1 MLVEPTVVALK
12 IITVF
17 EELGIPYFIGGS
29 LASAIHGVVRSTN
42 DVDIV
47 ADLKLEHIL
56 PLKNALQS
64 EFYIDEDMIKEA
76 IERKSYFNLIYLE
89 LMFKV
94 DIFIA
99 SNHPYIQE
107 QFKRRGKETIIR
119 DSEKSAYVATPEDTI
134 LSKLDWFRKGGGIS
148 DRQWMDVLGIIKVQ
162 GKQLDM
168 DYLHDWADKLNLGDL
183 LKKGLEEAGI
193 KE

>member
-1 MLVEPTVVALK
+1 MLLEPTSVALK
-12 IITVF
+12 VISVF

-47 ADLKLEHIL
+47 ADLKPEHIL

-64 EFYIDEDMIKEA
+64 EFYIDKDMIKEA
-76 IERKSYFNLIYLE
+76 IERKSCFNLIYLE

-94 DIFIA
+94 DIFVA
-99 SNHPYIQE
+99 GNHPYIQE

-119 DSEKSAYVATPEDTI
+119 NPEKIAYVSTPEDTI
-134 LSKLDWFRKGGGIS
+134 LSKLDWFRKGGGVS
-148 DRQWMDVLGIIKVQ
+148 DRQWADVLGVIKLQ
-162 GKQLDM
+162 GKRLDM
-168 DYLHDWADKLNLGDL
+168 DYLHDWANKLNLGDL
-183 LKKGLEEAGI
+183 FRKGLEEAGI
-193 KE
+193 GE

>member
-1 MLVEPTVVALK
+1 MLLEPTSVALK
-12 IITVF
+12 VISVF

-47 ADLKLEHIL
+47 ADLKSEHIL

-64 EFYIDEDMIKEA
+64 EFYIDEEMIEEA
-76 IERKSYFNLIYLE
+76 IERKSCFNLIYLE
-89 LMFKV
+89 LMFKI

-107 QFKRRGKETIIR
+107 QFKRRSKETVTQNPQ
-119 DSEKSAYVATPEDTI
+119 KSAYVATPEDTI
-134 LSKLDWFRKGGGIS
+134 LSKLEWFRKGGEVS
-148 DRQWMDVLGIIKVQ
+148 DRQWTDVLGIIKLQKEEV
-162 GKQLDM
+162 DM
-168 DYLHDWADKLNLGDL
+168 AYLHEWANKLNLGDL
-183 LKKGLEEAGI
+183 LRKGLEEAGI
-193 KE
+193 EE